1 MTIRVDDGMS
11 PPDGISST
19 GTEEKLKE
27 ATVRR
32 NRRIASWEEIRT
44 CITDPT
50 PDGLAIIDQLH
61 SGGLAFT
68 RLLAKLSEVKGGE
81 KVLDVGCGA
90 GGPARVL
97 AAEKGATVTAIDIT
111 AGLIDLARHL
121 SEISQIPVT
130 FDQADALN
138 LPYESGSFDL
148 VWTQHAAATIAD
160 KERFYGEMR
169 RVLKPG
175 GKLAMHDLVTG
186 STEGRLHMPIPS
198 ADTEDITFLMQPERL
213 KGLLAALGFR
223 EIQWRDVTK
232 ATIAWFG
239 MLPPPGSFSIR
250 LIKGEG
256 FSEMVE
262 NLKRN
267 LVEGRIG
274 VAMAIFEA
282 TDTAT

>member
-1 MTIRVDDGMS
+1 VNA
-11 PPDGISST
+11 PAGISST
-19 GTEEKLKE
+19 ETEEKLKE
-27 ATVRR
+27 ATGRR
-32 NRRIASWEEIRT
+32 NRRIASWEEIRA

-68 RLLAKLSEVKGGE
+68 RLLAKFSEVKEGE

-111 AGLIDLARHL
+111 AGLIDLAKHL

-130 FDQADALN
+130 FEQADALN

-148 VWTQHAAATIAD
+148 VWTQHAAATIAN

-175 GKLAMHDLVTG
+175 GKLAMHDFVMG
-186 STEGRLHMPIPS
+186 SNEGPLHMPIPS
-198 ADTEDITFLMQPERL
+198 ADTEDVTFLMQPDRL
-213 KGLLAALGFR
+213 RGLLAELGFR
-223 EIQWRDVTK
+223 EVQWRDVTQ
-232 ATIAWFG
+232 ATFGWFG

-250 LIKGEG
+250 LIKGDG
-256 FSEMVE
+256 FPEMVE

-267 LVEGRIG
+267 LEEGRIG

-282 TDTAT
+282 TDTAA